1 MVCEDVCR
9 TYVVDEQ
16 FLIHAADIC
25 EALTNLT
32 YLIRVDSVEPGRMET
47 YVEMIEERTRAL
59 GALLHSIA
67 GTTDR
72 SSSAA
77 GRRTA

>member
-16 FLIHAADIC
+16 FLIQAADIC

-32 YLIRVDSVEPGRMET
+32 YLIRMDSSEPGRVQL
-47 YVEMIEERTRAL
+47 YVEMAEDRTRAL
-59 GALLHSIA
+59 GALLHA
-67 GTTDR
+67 
-72 SSSAA
+72 AA
-77 GRRTA
+77 GANREHA